1 MLRMKPITIDS
12 WPFIGF
18 SAKTG
23 EMEKGAILKEKEVV
37 KQAKELVPLLIRK
50 IRK

>member
-1 MLRMKPITIDS
+1 MKPVTINS

-23 EMEKGAILKEKEVV
+23 EIEKGAILKEKEVI
-37 KQAKELVPLLIRK
+37 KQAKELLPLMIKEMEKRNL
-50 IRK
+50 